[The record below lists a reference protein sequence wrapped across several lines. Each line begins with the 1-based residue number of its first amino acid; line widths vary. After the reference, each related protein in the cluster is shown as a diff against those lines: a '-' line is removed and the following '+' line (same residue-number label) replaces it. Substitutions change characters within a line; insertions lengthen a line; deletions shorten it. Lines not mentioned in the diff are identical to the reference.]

1 MTGLRTFAE
10 IGIGAIYLIGAV
22 FNSIWTLGHTEEF
35 YGGFAEGAW
44 LGPAQ
49 SLIRDLIVPN
59 ARMFTIVLIVFQVTI
74 GILILTSGDLVKPA
88 LIAGGTFAVVAAL
101 ASNPGGTA
109 GNLLLAGIQYA
120 LAFAR

>member
-35 YGGFAEGAW
+35 YGGFTEGAW

-49 SLIRDLIVPN
+49 SLIRDLIVRN
-59 ARMFTIVLIVFQVTI
+59 ARILGFSLI
-74 GILILTSGDLVKPA
+74 GIGLLILALV
-88 LIAGGTFAVVAAL
+88 LMGFVQ
-101 ASNPGGTA
+101 
-109 GNLLLAGIQYA
+109 NLFG
-120 LAFAR
+120 